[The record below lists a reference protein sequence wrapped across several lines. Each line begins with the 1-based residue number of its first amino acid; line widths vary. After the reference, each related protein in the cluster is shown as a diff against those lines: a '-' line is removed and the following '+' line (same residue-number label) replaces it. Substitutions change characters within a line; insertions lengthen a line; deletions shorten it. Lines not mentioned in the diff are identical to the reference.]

1 MHQGTPSTAPSASP
15 NTVDARKR
23 KPSTKARVVLMLDKG
38 AEQNLRV
45 LAAMQRLTKSSLVEA
60 LITGAVAA
68 EQSRAGKAA

>member
-1 MHQGTPSTAPSASP
+1 M
-15 NTVDARKR
+15 
-23 KPSTKARVVLMLDKG
+23 VLMLDKG

-68 EQSRAGKAA
+68 EQLRAGKAA